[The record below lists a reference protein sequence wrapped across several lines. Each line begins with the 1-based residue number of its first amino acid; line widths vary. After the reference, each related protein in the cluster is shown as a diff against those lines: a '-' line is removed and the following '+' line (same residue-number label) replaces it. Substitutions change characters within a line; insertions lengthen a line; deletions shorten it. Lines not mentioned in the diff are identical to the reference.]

1 MICKICDV
9 TCFNPTIEVL
19 FCGGATQSVV
29 KKDFAQ
35 GWAASATRCDHDIF
49 IISCFP
55 LAVTKFSIDFYLIG
69 SWGSAARFSH
79 VRGLF
84 F

>member
-9 TCFNPTIEVL
+9 PCFNPTIEVL

-49 IISCFP
+49 YYLLLSPCDGKI
-55 LAVTKFSIDFYLIG
+55 FY
-69 SWGSAARFSH
+69 W
-79 VRGLF
+79 F
-84 F
+84 FFG